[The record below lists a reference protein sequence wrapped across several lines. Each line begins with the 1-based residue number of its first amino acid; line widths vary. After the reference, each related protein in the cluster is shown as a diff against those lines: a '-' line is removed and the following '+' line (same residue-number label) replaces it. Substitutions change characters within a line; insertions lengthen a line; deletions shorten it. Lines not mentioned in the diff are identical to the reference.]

1 MKSAG
6 DDRGMSRLLG
16 DSATRMPRA
25 DAADESDEFLL
36 LSLLGRLS
44 DEATGPLQRERER
57 RTTRS

>member
-36 LSLLGRLS
+36 LSLLGRLA
-44 DEATGPLQRERER
+44 DEATGP
-57 RTTRS
+57 SI